1 METNLALAI
10 IGSVLILVGIIF
22 NAVPKLVNEKIM
34 GHLPKDAV
42 GISALFRVV
51 LGGLA
56 IAIGTIALYCR
67 HLPAEHAGHLLFSM
81 GSGFVVVILTIVSGR
96 LRGFDD
102 YIPIPPIILFT
113 LLTILAYSSS

>member
-1 METNLALAI
+1 METNLALTI
-10 IGSVLILVGIIF
+10 IGTVMILVGMIF
-22 NAVPKLVNEKIM
+22 NAIPKVVNEKIM
-34 GHLPKDAV
+34 GKLPEEAV

-67 HLPAEHAGHLLFSM
+67 YLPVEHAGHLLLSM
-81 GSGFVVVILTIVSGR
+81 ASGFFVVIFTIVSGK

-102 YIPIPPIILFT
+102 QIPILPVILFT
-113 LLTILAYSSS
+113 LVTILAYSSS

>member
-1 METNLALAI
+1 METNLALTI
-10 IGSVLILVGIIF
+10 IGTVMILVGLIF
-22 NAVPKLVNEKIM
+22 NVIPKVVNEKIM
-34 GHLPKDAV
+34 GKLPEEAV

-67 HLPAEHAGHLLFSM
+67 HLPAEYAGHFLFSM